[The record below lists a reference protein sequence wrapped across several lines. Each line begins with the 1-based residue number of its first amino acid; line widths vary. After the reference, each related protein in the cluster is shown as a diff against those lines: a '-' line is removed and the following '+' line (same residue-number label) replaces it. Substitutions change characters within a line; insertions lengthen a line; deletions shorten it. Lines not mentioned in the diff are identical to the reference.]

1 MPTLIPSLPLPPLPV
16 ASLSGEAKALLAL
29 QALPDYYRIYHR
41 KTWYSFDG
49 LDGSREGVREG
60 EADFVVLHPDLGML
74 VVEVKGG
81 RVAFDGRA
89 GAWTSTDRG
98 GTVHEIKDP
107 FLQDSG
113 T

>member
-1 MPTLIPSLPLPPLPV
+1 MATFIPSVSITPMAG
-16 ASLSGEAKALLAL
+16 ASASGEAKALLAL
-29 QALPDYYRIYHR
+29 QALPDDYRIYHR

-49 LDGSREGVREG
+49 GVREG
-60 EADFVVLHPDLGML
+60 EADLLLLHPELGML
-74 VVEVKGG
+74 VLEVKGG